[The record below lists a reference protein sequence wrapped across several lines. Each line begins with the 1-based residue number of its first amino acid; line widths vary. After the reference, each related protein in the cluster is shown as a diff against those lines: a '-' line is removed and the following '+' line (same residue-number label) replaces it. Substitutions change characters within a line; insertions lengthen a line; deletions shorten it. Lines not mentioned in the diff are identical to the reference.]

1 MSVDP
6 SEPVV
11 TTLVCFFNLHARLR
25 VQLAPGIPCA
35 LCLSRDIVLQSSGAS
50 RRGNAELYLD
60 LTSLRG
66 AQRRSNPLFYICGAN
81 NGLLRGACHRARVR
95 ATRWLAMT
103 VLAAVHLIRHA
114 RACRGHPRVIFL
126 GAARRGWPRQ

>member
-35 LCLSRDIVLQSSGAS
+35 LCLSRGTILQSSGAS
-50 RRGNAELYLD
+50 RRGNAESYLK
-60 LTSLRG
+60 LERRHCERSEAIHFA
-66 AQRRSNPLFYICGAN
+66 AQRKK
-81 NGLLRGACHRARVR
+81 GLLRRGACHRARIR
-95 ATRWLAMT
+95 ATRWLLAMT
-103 VLAAVHLIRHA
+103 A
-114 RACRGHPRVIFL
+114 
-126 GAARRGWPRQ
+126 